1 MAHSMMTRYVDLGM
15 GLGGSMDEGLSN
27 LDRYGKGLYAH
38 SPAAARRDRST
49 TSWDW
54 GQQGRPPAST
64 SSSSSSA
71 AASRAP
77 GADTLDARLGDG
89 GLAGGEEG
97 GGSLRSSVAGDDAFD
112 AIYARHQALVH
123 PGGNEFVL

>member
-1 MAHSMMTRYVDLGM
+1 
-15 GLGGSMDEGLSN
+15 MDEGLSN

-49 TSWDW
+49 TSWD
-54 GQQGRPPAST
+54 GVQQRRPPAST
-64 SSSSSSA
+64 SSSSSSSA
-71 AASRAP
+71 GASRAP
-77 GADTLDARLGDG
+77 GADTLGTRHGDG
-89 GLAGGEEG
+89 GLAVAGGEEG

-123 PGGNEFVL
+123 PGNDLNEFVL